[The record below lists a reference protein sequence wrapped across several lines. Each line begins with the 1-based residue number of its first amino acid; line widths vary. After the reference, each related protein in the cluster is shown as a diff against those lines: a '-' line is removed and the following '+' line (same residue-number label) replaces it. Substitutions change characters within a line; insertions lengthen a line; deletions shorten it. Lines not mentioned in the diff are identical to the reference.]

1 MIRRAWVA
9 VPLALAVA
17 AASTAVAVM
26 LRDREPEERIAVA
39 PNIDRADGLTLLVME
54 THTGRFAAVVGST
67 GGEDGALVLPT
78 EVQVT
83 IPGQGDATL
92 GEALTLPTRQAATT
106 VANLLGVWVDHYVV
120 VGRTR
125 LQAVVDRADG
135 ITVGRDQLDGSE
147 TVSLLEEAGAGA
159 TATFTLVVEGLL
171 SSGVKWQPSDVVTAD
186 AAQDVI
192 ETLDAA
198 RGASVRAVPSVEA
211 ATDIFRAEPEA
222 VRASLVDAFGGPDR
236 GVVGVIV
243 LNGSGSPGVGE
254 LVAER
259 LVPEGFRIVVSE
271 NASNFDHDE
280 TLVVVGSADD
290 VALGERVR
298 DLLGTG
304 SVNVSVASG
313 IAPVTV
319 VVGKDFTG

>member
-17 AASTAVAVM
+17 VASTAVAVM
-26 LRDREPEERIAVA
+26 LRDREAEERA
-39 PNIDRADGLTLLVME
+39 PVKPNADRATGLALVIAE

-67 GGEDGALVLPT
+67 GGDDAALVLPT

-92 GEALTLPTRQAATT
+92 AEALALPGRQAATT
-106 VANLLGVWVDHYVV
+106 VANLLGLWVDHHVEI
-120 VGRTR
+120 GRTR
-125 LQAVVDRADG
+125 LAAVVDRADG
-135 ITVGRDQLDGSE
+135 ITVGDDLLDGDE
-147 TVSLLEEAGAGA
+147 VVTMMEEAGQGA
-159 TATFTLVVEGLL
+159 TATFTLVMQGLL
-171 SSGVKWQPSDVVTAD
+171 SSGVRWQDPDVAAAD
-186 AAQDVI
+186 SAPEVI
-192 ETLDAA
+192 QILEAA

-211 ATDIFRAEPEA
+211 ATDVFRAEPEA
-222 VRASLVDAFGGPDR
+222 VRESIVDAFGGPDR
-236 GVVGVIV
+236 EVVNVIV
-243 LNGSGSPGVGE
+243 LNGSGVPGVGE
-254 LVAER
+254 LVADR
-259 LVPEGFRIVVSE
+259 IVPEGFRIVVSE
-271 NASNFDHDE
+271 NASNFNHEE

-290 VALGERVR
+290 VVLGERVR

-313 IAPVTV
+313 IAPVTI